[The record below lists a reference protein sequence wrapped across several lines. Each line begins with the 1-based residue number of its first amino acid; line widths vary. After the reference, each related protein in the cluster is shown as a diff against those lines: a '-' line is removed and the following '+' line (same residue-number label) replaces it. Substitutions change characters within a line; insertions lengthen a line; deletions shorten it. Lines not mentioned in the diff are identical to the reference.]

1 MKPTEVKISAYI
13 DYKVDLTLKIMIKI
27 LNSKLVIKKE
37 YQNIRT
43 FLQTATLQLVRRFYN

>member
-1 MKPTEVKISAYI
+1 MKPTEVKISTYI

-43 FLQTATLQLVRRFYN
+43 FLQTATLQLVKRFYD